1 MRAVEKFHVRDAFAV
16 EHAIGAAGIAD
27 FLAGELI
34 AHPIGDTRIRFIMFF
49 TANSET
55 PEPID
60 YDRALIRA
68 INVSAMLAGVSAIAI
83 PAPFSASIFPAA
95 VPFPPEV
102 IAPA

>member
-1 MRAVEKFHVRDAFAV
+1 M
-16 EHAIGAAGIAD
+16 
-27 FLAGELI
+27 
-34 AHPIGDTRIRFIMFF
+34 IGDIKFDRHRLKHAQMVHAQRPTPMRRIRFIMFF

-83 PAPFSASIFPAA
+83 PAAFSASIFSAA
-95 VPFPPEV
+95 VPFPPDV